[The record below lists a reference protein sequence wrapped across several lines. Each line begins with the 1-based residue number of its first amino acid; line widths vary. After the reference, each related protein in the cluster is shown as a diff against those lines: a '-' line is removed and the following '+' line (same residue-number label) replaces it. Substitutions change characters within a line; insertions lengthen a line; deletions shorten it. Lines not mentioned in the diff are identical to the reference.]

1 MEIIEL
7 KPKYASQAKALLVE
21 LQKFI
26 IKMDEFSLNIMGEDF
41 EEQYYKR
48 LVSKTKRNN
57 GKIYIAKSGEKVVG
71 LIAGYIEK
79 YSKSDAIDYACP
91 QKGIIAEL
99 IVTMQQ
105 QKNGVGQ
112 KLMDKMQQYFLQQ
125 QCEYVSLEVFSC
137 NQNAKKFYKKNG
149 FCERC
154 VIMTKKIQ
162 TGE

>member
-1 MEIIEL
+1 MEITEL
-7 KPKYASQAKALLVE
+7 KPKYASQAKDLLVE
-21 LQKFI
+21 LQKYI
-26 IKMDEFSLNIMGEDF
+26 IKMDEFSLNIIGENF
-41 EEQYYKR
+41 REQYYKR
-48 LVSKTKRNN
+48 LVSKTKRNS

-91 QKGIIAEL
+91 KKGIIAEL

-112 KLMDKMQQYFLQQ
+112 KLMDKMQQYFLEEN
-125 QCEYVSLEVFSC
+125 CEYVSLEVFAY
-137 NQNAKKFYKKNG
+137 NQNAKRFYEKNG

-154 VIMTKKIQ
+154 VIMAKKIG
-162 TGE
+162 TKE